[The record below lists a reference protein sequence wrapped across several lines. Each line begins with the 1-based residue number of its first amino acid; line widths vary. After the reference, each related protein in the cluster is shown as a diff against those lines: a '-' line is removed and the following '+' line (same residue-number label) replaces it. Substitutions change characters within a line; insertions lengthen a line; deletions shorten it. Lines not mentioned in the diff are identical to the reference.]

1 MVTPEKAEYP
11 LIRTCQVPA
20 DGEEKLQVSLL
31 PYLYGR
37 QSQELSVGAL
47 PNFTYRSASPLP
59 PDMVNTRLEAPE
71 GTSRVKFSDW
81 HAEPDW
87 PVNGTPLVSSPP
99 PGPGSPGSS
108 PSTPNTTQEN
118 AAAPWASH
126 NTDRK
131 SHEEG

>member
-59 PDMVNTRLEAPE
+59 PDMVNTRLAAPE

-81 HAEPDW
+81 PDEPAW
-87 PVNGTPLVSSPP
+87 PVPGTTCVSPP
-99 PGPGSPGSS
+99 LTGTGSPCSS
-108 PSTPNTTQEN
+108 PSTITPSLTPVDTTSTPQKLRS
-118 AAAPWASH
+118 AAA
-126 NTDRK
+126 
-131 SHEEG
+131 